1 MNKRIGLTLEEAN
14 GLRIA
19 EIEYSDAYAELLED
33 GGDEFLLHKFNEAIS
48 ILSLRIKAKR
58 CEEEFTQAERDV
70 LELVF
75 GLIEDK

>member
-75 GLIEDK
+75 SLIEDE

>member
-1 MNKRIGLTLEEAN
+1 MNRRIGLTLEEAN

-19 EIEYSDAYAELLED
+19 EIEYSDHYSELLED
-33 GGDEFLLHKFNEAIS
+33 GGDEFLLRKFNEAIS
-48 ILSLRIKAKR
+48 ILSLRIREKR

-75 GLIEDK
+75 CLIEDE

>member
-33 GGDEFLLHKFNEAIS
+33 GGDEFLLRKFNEAIS

-75 GLIEDK
+75 GLVEDE

>member
-1 MNKRIGLTLEEAN
+1 MSDKIGITLEIAN
-14 GLRIA
+14 GLSIA
-19 EIEYSDAYAELLED
+19 QIEYSDSYAELLED

-48 ILSLRIKAKR
+48 ILSLRIKEKK

-75 GLIEDK
+75 GLIGEE

>member
-58 CEEEFTQAERDV
+58 CEEEFRQAERDV

-75 GLIEDK
+75 GLIEDE

>member
-14 GLRIA
+14 GLRVA

-75 GLIEDK
+75 GLIEDE

>member
-48 ILSLRIKAKR
+48 ILSLRIKAKSIKPSIQSR
-58 CEEEFTQAERDV
+58 GISNE
-70 LELVF
+70 
-75 GLIEDK
+75 G

>member
-19 EIEYSDAYAELLED
+19 EIEYSDHYSELLED

-48 ILSLRIKAKR
+48 ILSLRIKEKK

-75 GLIEDK
+75 GLIEDE

>member
-1 MNKRIGLTLEEAN
+1 MSKRIGLTLEEAN

-75 GLIEDK
+75 SLIEDE

>member
-1 MNKRIGLTLEEAN
+1 MSKRIGLTLEEAN

-75 GLIEDK
+75 GLIEDE